1 MADLPTPPENPFE
14 STPDFESLNN
24 GNGGPE
30 QQLPQGGPEV
40 AAKASRAMVVFGV
53 MALVLIL
60 LLYSIFS
67 GGKKEDEKPEPTKII
82 PAVKND
88 PPALPV
94 VEPTAPVVPPPVL
107 APPPIPVP
115 VAVPDLKD
123 INVNPLSPKEDAA
136 VKAQAAARLKSGLM
150 MKDDGGDSA
159 PSSLLSGSSST
170 TSSGPSDPNSQFA
183 ASVGKSKVERVKATS
198 IGDLH
203 RTIAQGRIIQAT
215 MESAL
220 NTDLPAP
227 IRAIVSRDTYAEA
240 GNTPLIPKGSRLIG
254 SYNTTLGSGQTRVF
268 VVWTRV
274 IRPDGVDVALGSPL
288 TDAIGQAGISGQ
300 LDTKFQQMFARSLL
314 SSVMNIAVAIGA
326 DKIQGGDTTTTTTTT
341 GSQTS
346 GDAATTATTNA
357 LNRLGSVTDS
367 FIQKFISVP
376 PTILVD
382 QGTPVNVFVNKDIV
396 FPGDTAGVH
405 VVY

>member
-1 MADLPTPPENPFE
+1 MVDAPTPPENPFE
-14 STPDFESLNN
+14 STPDFETLSNGD
-24 GNGGPE
+24 GNGHD
-30 QQLPQGGPEV
+30 QQLPQGGPDV
-40 AAKASRAMVVFGV
+40 AAKASRTMVVFGI
-53 MALVLIL
+53 MAAVLVLM
-60 LLYSIFS
+60 LYFIFS
-67 GGKKEDEKPEPTKII
+67 GDDKTDVVPEVKQL
-82 PAVKND
+82 AVAPKVE
-88 PPALPV
+88 PPPLPV
-94 VEPTAPVVPPPVL
+94 VEPTAPVTPPPIL
-107 APPPIPVP
+107 TPPPIPVP
-115 VAVPDLKD
+115 MAVPVVGDM
-123 INVNPLSPKEDAA
+123 NPLTPKEDAA
-136 VKAQAAARLKSGLM
+136 AKAQAAARLKSGLM
-150 MKDDGGDSA
+150 MKDGGGETTV
-159 PSSLLSGSSST
+159 SSLTGSSSST
-170 TSSGPSDPNSQFA
+170 TPSDPNSQFA
-183 ASVGKSKVERVKATS
+183 ANISKTKVERVAATS

-288 TDAIGQAGISGQ
+288 VDAIGQAGISGQ

-326 DKIQGGDTTTTTTTT
+326 DKIQGGSTTTTTSTT

-367 FIQKFISVP
+367 FIQKFIQVP